1 MSKAASSHWAEMLH
15 WCDPASG
22 RPLTFL
28 VTARHPTG
36 RPLAGALVVEGTR
49 TGYPIVDGIPRITPE
64 LAARHE
70 AWLFSLGLGIPAGVP
85 GQAIAT
91 VESFGFEWT
100 WNPNPRSAE
109 ELPWRTAESHGL
121 TPQAYRDHTVLDAGC
136 GAGDESRFILT
147 HGRAARLVSVEL
159 SDAITVASTKL
170 AADPRW
176 LGVQGDVAHLPFTDG
191 AFSFVYSDGVIHHTI
206 DSRGTVHELLRV
218 LGPEGWIVATH
229 YVTPS
234 SKAGRTVDAFRRMLR
249 THLSRLDRAWLLL
262 VTGGLAA
269 LAHVPGVGRVVG
281 RTAAFVNPRHR
292 TFPAT
297 WRHTFDAYGSQAYQR
312 QLAPD
317 DFAGFFREVPG
328 VVIVRHEAGDVVA
341 RRNGPQAKG
350 NL

>member
-1 MSKAASSHWAEMLH
+1 MGKADAPHWAETLQ
-15 WCDPASG
+15 WRDPASG

-36 RPLAGALVVEGTR
+36 RPLSGALVVEGTR

-64 LAARHE
+64 LAAQYE
-70 AWLFSLGLGIPAGVP
+70 ACLSPLGLGVPEGVP

-100 WNPNPRSAE
+100 WNPNPRSAAD
-109 ELPWRTAESHGL
+109 LLWRTAESHRL
-121 TPQAYRDHTVLDAGC
+121 TPQSYRDHAVLDAGC
-136 GAGDESRFILT
+136 GAGDESRFILN
-147 HGRAARLVSVEL
+147 HGEAARLVSVEL
-159 SDAITVASTKL
+159 SDAIAVASTKL

-176 LGVQGDVAHLPFTDG
+176 LGLQGDVARLPFTDG
-191 AFSFVYSDGVIHHTI
+191 AFSFVYCEGVIHHTT

-234 SKAGRTVDAFRRMLR
+234 SRGGRVVDAFRRGLR
-249 THLSRLDRAWLLL
+249 SHLSRLDRTSLLL

-269 LAHVPGVGRVVG
+269 LAHMPGVGSLVG

-292 TFPAT
+292 TFRAT
-297 WRHTFDAYGSQAYQR
+297 WGHTFDAYGSQAYQR

-328 VVIVRHEAGDVVA
+328 VTIVRHQGGDVVA
-341 RRNGPQAKG
+341 RRTGGQAKG
-350 NL
+350 SR